1 MSAVAA
7 DFNSETCGGMC
18 LKVLSRSGKVL
29 FRRCLNNK
37 NFAKAFTVEMDAIR
51 REEGDEID
59 ELVPKF
65 QDFTFSELESTELQ
79 KLKAKKLSATAY
91 FKAQKAY
98 LHIDIYTL
106 CEDGVIKFDDE
117 KIVLRNGSMKLFL
130 RVRTHFP

>member
-1 MSAVAA
+1 
-7 DFNSETCGGMC
+7 
-18 LKVLSRSGKVL
+18 
-29 FRRCLNNK
+29 
-37 NFAKAFTVEMDAIR
+37 MDAIR

-98 LHIDIYTL
+98 LHLDIYTL

-130 RVRTHFP
+130 RVRTHFPWNLSFFFIIYDVISVTRHHDHVGFIGTIKYFRDGTEWDNLKD

>member
-1 MSAVAA
+1 
-7 DFNSETCGGMC
+7 MC

-29 FRRCLNNK
+29 FRRCRNNK

-51 REEGDEID
+51 RRGGNEID

-65 QDFTFSELESTELQ
+65 QDFTFSELESTELE
-79 KLKAKKLSATAY
+79 KLKTKKLSATAY

-98 LHIDIYTL
+98 LHLDIYTL
-106 CEDGVIKFDDE
+106 CEDGVIKLDDE
-117 KIVLRNGSMKLFL
+117 KIVLRNGSMKLSL